1 MNLNKNAILKG
12 NEECNGAIIDMC
24 LSEFLEVFAVYEDS
38 LKAADQENIQRK
50 ITETMLKKEKPL
62 IRSLLLMPI

>member
-1 MNLNKNAILKG
+1 
-12 NEECNGAIIDMC
+12 MC
-24 LSEFLEVFAVYEDS
+24 LSEFLEVFAVYEGFA
-38 LKAADQENIQRK
+38 KAADQENIQRK